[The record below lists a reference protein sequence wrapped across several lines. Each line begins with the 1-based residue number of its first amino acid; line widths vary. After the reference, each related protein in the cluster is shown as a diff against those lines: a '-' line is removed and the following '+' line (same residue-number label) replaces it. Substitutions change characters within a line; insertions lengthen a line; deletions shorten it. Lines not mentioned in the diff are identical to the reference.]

1 MVWTRNAQLLRSLA
15 AQGQRL
21 SVSCGQRQAE
31 NGEAG
36 KQIGLLVPPW
46 GKTLEMETSPLSH
59 LQQDSKYTCSQML
72 STKILN
78 LTPRITSIRSVLMVR
93 RDSRQLPL
101 PCLFLHMWT
110 KARTASLEKGGY
122 QYMTMWASWSWTT
135 ILQNYEKKSF
145 CGLSHS
151 VYDILFWEPIVV

>member
-1 MVWTRNAQLLRSLA
+1 MGEAMVQNCSREHRFPMDNSFLRSGWTRNAQLLRSLA
-15 AQGQRL
+15 AQGQL

-78 LTPRITSIRSVLMVR
+78 LIPCITSIRSVLMVR
-93 RDSRQLPL
+93 RDSRQL
-101 PCLFLHMWT
+101 
-110 KARTASLEKGGY
+110 
-122 QYMTMWASWSWTT
+122 
-135 ILQNYEKKSF
+135 
-145 CGLSHS
+145 HS
-151 VYDILFWEPIVV
+151 QVNKIAKRPRHPS